1 MKFLIFGAGR
11 TGESVPESL
20 VSERNDITF
29 IDTDPARLHTL
40 QDRLDLRGVV
50 GNGIQPSVLKE
61 AGIEDTGMPIVCALN
76 DEINLAA
83 CRVAKDVFNVSPPL
97 PVCAA
102 PTFRTT
108 APCRARRVLRST
120 R

>member
-1 MKFLIFGAGR
+1 MAPR
-11 TGESVPESL
+11 VGESVPESL
-20 VSERNDITF
+20 VSERNDITV

-61 AGIEDTGMPIVCALN
+61 AGIEDTDMPIDCAPN
-76 DEINLAA
+76 DETNLAA
-83 CRVAKDVFNVSPPL
+83 CKVAKDMFNVPPRL

-102 PTFRTT
+102 PSSRTT